1 MKKYLQEK
9 QRRNQSEFSKESLSK
24 NKCTKR
30 KPITVE
36 HVTIKKTTAQDA
48 LSVYY

>member
-1 MKKYLQEK
+1 MKKYIQEK
-9 QRRNQSEFSKESLSK
+9 QRRNQSEFSKEPLSK
-24 NKCTKR
+24 YKCTKR

-36 HVTIKKTTAQDA
+36 HVTIKRTTVQDQ